1 MQATR
6 HPINRRDLLR
16 MAGAATITSL
26 AAPALARAAGPVD
39 ILTGT
44 AFTTE
49 WQISLPAGTMP
60 IGLGAEVQALFD
72 GIDRQMSPYRADSD
86 LTRLNTAASGR
97 CALPAELLHVA
108 RAALDLAAMSG
119 GRYDPT
125 VGPLVARWGF
135 GPISGNMSPDLPG
148 FTLEPDAI
156 VKDHAGLTLDL
167 CGIAK
172 GYALD
177 ELARLLMAAGHHDF
191 FIDLGGEVFA
201 KGLHP
206 EGRAWRVGVEDPRP
220 EMDGVAEV
228 LALTNLAI
236 ATSGDRNNGYTL
248 GARRYS
254 HIIDPTTREP
264 VTGRIASV
272 SVLGQDAMH
281 ADGWATALMA
291 AGSEAGPELARQN
304 GLSAMFLLRDGAGF
318 SRVTTSGFTAHLA

>member
-1 MQATR
+1 MRANR
-6 HPINRRDLLR
+6 HPISRRDLMR
-16 MAGAATITSL
+16 IAGAASISAL
-26 AAPALARAAGPVD
+26 AAPSLGRTAMAVD
-39 ILTGT
+39 TLTGT
-44 AFTTE
+44 AFATG
-49 WQISLPAGTMP
+49 WQISLPAGTMAA
-60 IGLGAEVQALFD
+60 GLRNDVQAVLD
-72 GIDRQMSPYRADSD
+72 GIDLQMSPYRADSD
-86 LTRLNTAASGR
+86 LTRLNTAAAGR
-97 CALPAELLHVA
+97 CAVPGEMLRVT

-135 GPISGNMSPDLPG
+135 GPISGDLSPDLSG
-148 FTLEPDAI
+148 FTVEADAV
-156 VKDHAGLTLDL
+156 VKDHASLTLDL

-177 ELARLLMAAGHHDF
+177 ALTELLVQAGHRDF

-206 EGRAWRVGVEDPRP
+206 EGRAWHVGVEDPRP
-220 EMDGVAEV
+220 GTEGVAEV
-228 LALTNLAI
+228 LALTDLAV
-236 ATSGDRNNGYTL
+236 ATSGDRANGYTL

-272 SVLGQDAMH
+272 SVLGPDAMH

-291 AGSEAGPELARQN
+291 AGSETGPELARQT
-304 GLSAMFLLRDGAGF
+304 GLSAMFLLRDGTGI
-318 SRVTTSGFTAHLA
+318 SRVTTGGFDAHLA